1 MEIRPQSATLYDV
14 VSFISLA
21 AVLGLITGI
30 CLGGFAL
37 LLAAPAYGAETKG
50 EAPVFRARRESSETA
65 GEEVRGSPGRSAT
78 CRSPS

>member
-1 MEIRPQSATLYDV
+1 

-50 EAPVFRARRESSETA
+50 GASIPRPAGKLRNGRRKGERLA
-65 GEEVRGSPGRSAT
+65 GPQRYVPLAFLS
-78 CRSPS
+78 